1 MHTTDKQTRNDH
13 RNRRGYWT
21 QFWLRSSSCRTQKR
35 REVLTFFFLVEPS
48 CFLVELVEMI
58 VLFYTNLFLLYIS
71 IFFMLFSPLGECCF
85 FR

>member
-1 MHTTDKQTRNDH
+1 MHTTDKQTRNDQSKPE
-13 RNRRGYWT
+13 RILDAVLVAIVVLPYSEAE
-21 QFWLRSSSCRTQKR
+21 RSAY
-35 REVLTFFFLVEPS
+35 FFLPP

-85 FR
+85 FRK